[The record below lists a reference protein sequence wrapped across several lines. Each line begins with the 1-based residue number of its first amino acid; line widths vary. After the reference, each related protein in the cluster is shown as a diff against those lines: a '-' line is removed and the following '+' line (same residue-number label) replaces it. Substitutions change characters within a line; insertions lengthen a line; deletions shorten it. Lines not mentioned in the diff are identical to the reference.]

1 MGNIEVEDNKKTI
14 TIKNCLFLFNF
25 ASLIRYISSNNP

>member
-14 TIKNCLFLFNF
+14 ILFNF

>member
-1 MGNIEVEDNKKTI
+1 MNKKENL
-14 TIKNCLFLFNF
+14 KNEEIIDFLFNF